1 MKNNKYEYDVIIVGG
16 GISGVSCAFNCQKRN
31 LKTLL
36 VEKESYLGGDI
47 TGGLVIPVM
56 NSETKNY
63 NTDFY
68 NELVN
73 TAKKFGAQQTYI
85 DNNNGWFN
93 PVLLKI
99 VFDYMLTSVGCDIMF
114 ESEVVSSQTEKKII
128 KSLNIKSDTLSLP
141 IVSKYYVDATG
152 NASLSKLLKCAIWED
167 TSTKQPDSLRFIISG
182 VDLNVF
188 CDFLEELDS
197 DKNVTTTY
205 RIDGNIHLS
214 TAFTWD
220 SSKDWALTPY
230 FTKAYEDKVLLKK
243 DLAYFQ
249 VFTIANMPNSIALN
263 CPRLNDYD
271 VNKPLEYTEA
281 IIDARKAILR
291 LHKFLVEYLPGF
303 KGSYISNIAPKV
315 GKRETTRVKCKYD
328 YSVNDIINQKT
339 FDNPALFANY
349 PIDIHSNKKNKSVL
363 HKVCSYALPIEALES
378 IDYDNL
384 FVIGKIA
391 GFDFKA
397 QAALRVQ
404 SSCMSMGEAIAKHI
418 SCL

>member
-243 DLAYFQ
+243 DLAYFL
-249 VFTIANMPNSIALN
+249 VFTISNMPNSIALN
-263 CPRLNDYD
+263 
-271 VNKPLEYTEA
+271 
-281 IIDARKAILR
+281 
-291 LHKFLVEYLPGF
+291 
-303 KGSYISNIAPKV
+303 
-315 GKRETTRVKCKYD
+315 
-328 YSVNDIINQKT
+328 
-339 FDNPALFANY
+339 
-349 PIDIHSNKKNKSVL
+349 
-363 HKVCSYALPIEALES
+363 
-378 IDYDNL
+378 
-384 FVIGKIA
+384 
-391 GFDFKA
+391 
-397 QAALRVQ
+397 
-404 SSCMSMGEAIAKHI
+404 
-418 SCL
+418 